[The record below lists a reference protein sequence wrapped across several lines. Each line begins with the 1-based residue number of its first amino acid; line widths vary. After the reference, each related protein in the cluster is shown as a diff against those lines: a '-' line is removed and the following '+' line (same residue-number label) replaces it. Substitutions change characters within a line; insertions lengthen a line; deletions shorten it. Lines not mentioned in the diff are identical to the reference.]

1 VSTPGRTSVPLSS
14 AGALW
19 TESTV
24 GGSPLAFE
32 LRQPEDAR
40 PTIASSER
48 DARDRDGAA
57 FRKALDVYR
66 FFAAPSTFAGLSA
79 PLVHGADVE
88 LWWSVTEGADRD
100 RVAQSLAD
108 RVRDPGFTPGLRHLS
123 ALVGLLTDEQAGKY
137 AERAIG
143 RIGPAALDPIGRLVT
158 QADPPLRSAL
168 VKVVGR
174 LATRAGDEQACVVLL
189 RALEDPD
196 PKSRRNAAIALGHL
210 KETGVEAAL
219 VRAWQRDPRPEMR
232 RSLAASLGKVGG
244 PEAMGL
250 LRSAIPSSDPE
261 LSRIAQKALM
271 MAERTESR
279 SEEASIDLSRPCPSP
294 TEVIVSVRRGLED
307 LLGEE
312 LSRCRGLSALRPS
325 RPGQLRAT
333 LESSP
338 AALYQ
343 SRTMLGFR
351 FPLRA
356 VQVARGETIAQ
367 AVVRGLETE
376 QAQTLFARWTVGRAR
391 YRIAWVDGAHRRSTT
406 WNAAAL
412 VSQRLPHLVNDPS
425 RSNWEV
431 LVGEKSGWV
440 DIALRPNA
448 ADPRFTW
455 RVGTV
460 AASSHPTI
468 AAALARVAGVREDD
482 VVWDPFV
489 GSGSELIERALLGP
503 CRRLQGSDVDRNALE
518 LARGNLVAAGVGA
531 DLTVG
536 DALETCPHGVTL
548 ILTNPPMGR
557 RVSRG
562 PDFARVLEHFLR
574 HAARVLVPQGRLVW
588 IAPHPKGAR
597 AVGAG
602 CGLALE
608 WASQVDMGGFE
619 AELQRWVKS

>member
-1 VSTPGRTSVPLSS
+1 VSTPGRTNVPLSS
-14 AGALW
+14 AGAPW

-24 GGSPLAFE
+24 DGSPLALE
-32 LRQPEDAR
+32 LRQPEDPT
-40 PTIASSER
+40 PTIARNER
-48 DARDRDGAA
+48 DARDRGGAA

-66 FFAAPSTFAGLSA
+66 FFVAPSTFASLPA
-79 PLVHGADVE
+79 PSVHGADVE
-88 LWWSVTEGADRD
+88 LWWSVTEGVDRD

-143 RIGPAALDPIGRLVT
+143 RIGPAALDPIARLVA
-158 QADPPLRSAL
+158 QADPPLRSVL

-174 LATRAGDEQACVVLL
+174 LATSAGDEQARVVLL

-196 PKSRRNAAIALGHL
+196 PKSRRNAAIALGHV
-210 KETGVEAAL
+210 KEMGVEAAL

-244 PEAMGL
+244 AEAMGL

-261 LSRIAQKALM
+261 LSRIAQKALI

-294 TEVIVSVRRGLED
+294 TEVIVSVRHGLED

-312 LSRCRGLSALRPS
+312 LSRCRGLSALRRS
-325 RPGQLRAT
+325 RQGQLRAT
-333 LESSP
+333 LQSSP
-338 AALYQ
+338 AVLYQ

-351 FPLRA
+351 FPFPP

-367 AVVRGLETE
+367 AVVRSLETE
-376 QAQTLFARWTVGRAR
+376 QAQAVFARWTVGRAR

-406 WNAAAL
+406 WSAAAL
-412 VSQRLPHLVNDPS
+412 VSQRLRHLVNDPTH
-425 RSNWEV
+425 SNWEV
-431 LVGEKSGWV
+431 LVGEESGWV
-440 DIALRPNA
+440 DLALRPNA

-455 RVGTV
+455 RLGTV

-482 VVWDPFV
+482 VVWDPFA

-503 CRRLQGSDVDRNALE
+503 CLRLQGSDVDRTALAV
-518 LARGNLVAAGVGA
+518 ARGNLAAAGVGA

-536 DALETCPHGVTL
+536 DALETYPSGVTL

-574 HAARVLVPQGRLVW
+574 HAARVLVPHGRLVW
-588 IAPHPKGAR
+588 IAPHPKRAR